1 LWIKRGALRPI
12 IKAPLSSSI
21 DYDEIPL
28 VDAAAVLG
36 DDGSLNILVM
46 DRASENTI
54 ELSCDLR
61 AFGNIRFKE
70 HIVLHH
76 DNVKAVNSEAE
87 PNEVIPVVQHDLGSE
102 NGNFSILLPALSWN
116 VLRFSENWIL
126 TDR

>member
-12 IKAPLSSSI
+12 IKAPLYSSI

-36 DDGSLNILVM
+36 DDGFLNIFVM
-46 DRASENTI
+46 NRASDNAV

-70 HIVLHH
+70 QIILHH

-87 PNEVIPVVQHDLGSE
+87 PNDVIPVVQLDHGSE
-102 NGNFSILLPALSWN
+102 NGNFFILLPALSWN
-116 VLRFSENWIL
+116 VLRFSEN
-126 TDR
+126 